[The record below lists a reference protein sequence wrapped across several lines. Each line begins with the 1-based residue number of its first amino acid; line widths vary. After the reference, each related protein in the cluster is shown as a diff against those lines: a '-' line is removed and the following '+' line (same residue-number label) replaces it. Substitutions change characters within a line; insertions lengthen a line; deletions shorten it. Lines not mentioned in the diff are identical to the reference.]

1 MNLELFNHE
10 LEMLYQALSYAV
22 MYANTEAET
31 AEFAMLKVKV
41 NSAIV
46 KEQQNTLQ
54 KKAHD
59 KMNCIFKYCSQ
70 NPKCEGTCY
79 MNK

>member
-10 LEMLYQALSYAV
+10 LEMLYQALS
-22 MYANTEAET
+22 YANTEAET

-59 KMNCIFKYCSQ
+59 KMNCIFKYCNQ
-70 NPKCEGTCY
+70 NPKCE
-79 MNK
+79 